1 MRNWHDWFE
10 IPEDEESSIGQ
21 TEDEIRVVSGAGHRD
36 EDKPLHLRKRL
47 PPRCASCKKF
57 IGFDS
62 GMHIM
67 LTQEWRIHIGCFTE
81 VVERHLE
88 EGEAIDL
95 TTGQVVKFERPED
108 N

>member
-1 MRNWHDWFE
+1 MRNWHDWFV
-10 IPEDEESSIGQ
+10 IPEEEVPAHQS
-21 TEDEIRVVSGAGHRD
+21 EDEIRVVSGSGHRGD
-36 EDKPLHLRKRL
+36 NKPLHLREKL
-47 PPRCASCKKF
+47 PPRCARCKRF

-67 LTQEWRIHIGCFTE
+67 LTQKWRIHIKCFNE
-81 VVERHLE
+81 VVEKHLE

-95 TTGQVVKFERPED
+95 TTGQVVRFYKPED